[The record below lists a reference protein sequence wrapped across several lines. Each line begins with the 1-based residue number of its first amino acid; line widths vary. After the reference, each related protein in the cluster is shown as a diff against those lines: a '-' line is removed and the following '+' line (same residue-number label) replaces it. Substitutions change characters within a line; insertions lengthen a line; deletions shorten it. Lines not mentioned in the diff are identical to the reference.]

1 MGGGSGKPRGG
12 AAIEGTPVIRERE
25 PAERRERPSADAEVS
40 RVVDSGDR
48 LTALQKHAARLQHS
62 MYNPLAALLAEG
74 QLLSMDEELAG
85 EHRESVD
92 RMIAL
97 TRRVIGLV
105 RELDELRGTH
115 PPR

>member
-1 MGGGSGKPRGG
+1 M
-12 AAIEGTPVIRERE
+12 IRERE
-25 PAERRERPSADAEVS
+25 PAGDRRERTGADAEVS
-40 RVVDSGDR
+40 RIVDAGDR

-74 QLLSMDEELAG
+74 QLLSMDEELSG
-85 EHRESVD
+85 DHRESVD